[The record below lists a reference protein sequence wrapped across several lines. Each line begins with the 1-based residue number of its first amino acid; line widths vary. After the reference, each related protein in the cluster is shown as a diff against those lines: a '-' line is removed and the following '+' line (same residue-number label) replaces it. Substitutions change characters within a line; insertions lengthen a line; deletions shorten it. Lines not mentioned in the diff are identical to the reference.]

1 MQGFLA
7 MNGTGGMKTIGSEA
21 GTNQI
26 TQSPSFNT
34 YVSWVK
40 NNHTYKFGSEFRTEG
55 YPPTVD
61 ANTDGVYTFSAAETG
76 QPFQTAPVNCD
87 IAHNYPYAFGPRLGA
102 AYQITPKTV
111 FRLGFGIVYSGTAA
125 NNNAAGGLAASS
137 ATTVSTS
144 FGVPVTTLSAGLPL
158 SFRPAPWPTYDAGYF
173 PTFPSNGL
181 HGNPGPGPVWM
192 DPNAGRPARQYQWS
206 VGFQREISQNLAVDV
221 TYVGNR
227 GVWWQAPALLNFNAI
242 TPERLKSLGLD
253 VTNAGD

>member
-76 QPFQTAPVNCD
+76 QPFQTAPVNGANVGFAYASFLLGLVD
-87 IAHNYPYAFGPRLGA
+87 TVRMDNPTHPRMGKKQFGIYAQDTWKVTRKFTLDYGLRSRVARGTRSTTTYSIATR
-102 AYQITPKTV
+102 TST
-111 FRLGFGIVYSGTAA
+111 FRL
-125 NNNAAGGLAASS
+125 
-137 ATTVSTS
+137 TTSRS
-144 FGVPVTTLSAGLPL
+144 FS
-158 SFRPAPWPTYDAGYF
+158 
-173 PTFPSNGL
+173 
-181 HGNPGPGPVWM
+181 
-192 DPNAGRPARQYQWS
+192 
-206 VGFQREISQNLAVDV
+206 IS
-221 TYVGNR
+221 R
-227 GVWWQAPALLNFNAI
+227 
-242 TPERLKSLGLD
+242 
-253 VTNAGD
+253 